1 MIGKTMTTY
10 PKEEGQAKMQE
21 SHTAVIER
29 NITWQGPFATEPYET
44 AWASEAIFFVRT
56 LAAEQLPPGTVA
68 RVQISPDGM
77 HWCDEGSTLTLPTS
91 AGIGFARVRHFGGWL
106 RLVGEV
112 PAGANV
118 TVIVYL
124 VLKG

>member
-1 MIGKTMTTY
+1 
-10 PKEEGQAKMQE
+10 MQE

-29 NITWQGPFATEPYET
+29 NVTWQGLFTTEPYET
-44 AWASEAIFFVRT
+44 AWASEAIFFVRA
-56 LAAEQLPPGTVA
+56 LAAEKLSPAISA

-77 HWCDEGSTLTLPTS
+77 HWCDEGSTLLLPTS
-91 AGIGFARVRHFGGWL
+91 EGVVFGRVRHFGGWL

-112 PAGANV
+112 PAGASV
-118 TVIVYL
+118 TVMVYL